1 MSKAKFFQK
10 MKKKPAQ
17 QEVLDN
23 IEKYSDED
31 IDNLTGPHFPQWI
44 KDELKELNKRG
55 GTTAEAEA
63 ERICTTHFISAQ
75 CPNRYGSE
83 SEGSRHQASNAKCPA
98 SRLVRTCSLKETSRI
113 GAGTLSLAPN
123 CFACPNSIF
132 QTVWTERKITF

>member
-63 ERICTTHFISAQ
+63 ERIAALMIA
-75 CPNRYGSE
+75 
-83 SEGSRHQASNAKCPA
+83 ASNKK
-98 SRLVRTCSLKETSRI
+98 LD
-113 GAGTLSLAPN
+113 
-123 CFACPNSIF
+123 
-132 QTVWTERKITF
+132 